1 MLKFYT
7 PDRKGKI
14 EPYSYRSRARLVGKC
29 IENIGQAFN
38 NDMVVLGRIHT
49 EKDVESLRNNN
60 IRYIHDICDNKWP
73 MLEKLW
79 ANTNEYATAITTT
92 CYRLKDLIESK
103 VNKDVF
109 VIPDPTEREEEPIK
123 FEPNP
128 TRLNAVYYGSA
139 GNLKQIDWSQYDLK
153 NVNLKIISN
162 EGPIFWDFKTQGEF
176 VRQSDLALLPVN
188 NDHEMTQYKGNNRP
202 VDALRQ
208 GKFVIT
214 NATIPSWQLL
224 TNFIWLGDINE
235 GIKWAIN
242 NPKEVIKKVEAGQKF
257 VRNNYTP
264 EKISKEWERVYNV
277 CNSWNS

>member
-1 MLKFYT
+1 MLKFLT
-7 PDRKGKI
+7 PDRKGKQ

-29 IENIGQAFN
+29 IDNIGQAFN

-79 ANTNEYATAITTT
+79 SNTNRTAIAITTT
-92 CYRLKDLIESK
+92 CNELKKLIETK
-103 VNKDVF
+103 TNKPVY
-109 VIPDPTEREEEPIK
+109 VIPDPTEREEEPVK
-123 FEPNP
+123 FNPN
-128 TRLNAVYYGSA
+128 TVRMSAIYYGSA
-139 GNLKQIDWSQYDLK
+139 GNLKQIDWQQYDLSK
-153 NVNLKIISN
+153 VALQIMSN
-162 EGPIFWDFKTQGEF
+162 EGPIMWSYKLQGEM
-176 VRQSDLALLPVN
+176 VRQSDIVLLPVN

-208 GKFVIT
+208 GRFVIT

-224 TNFIWLGDINE
+224 SNFIWCGDINE

-242 NPKEVIKKVEAGQKF
+242 NPKEVIKKVEVGQKF
-257 VRNNYTP
+257 IRNNYTP
-264 EKISKEWERVYNV
+264 EKITKEWERVYNV